1 MSTNRNLNR
10 AKAAKNDEFYTMYED
25 VQAELSAYAH
35 LFRGKSVMC
44 PCDRFESAFTRYFL
58 DNRHTLGLTRFTAT
72 YYAPNTTRGNL
83 LTVSAGDHAPVIETL
98 YGDGDFRSA
107 HVSALMMEHD
117 VVCTNPPFSL
127 FREFVDWLII
137 HGKEFV
143 IIGNINALTC
153 KNVFGYIQAGRLWTG
168 TRRPKKFVQPDG
180 SLSPN
185 MAGLACWFTNM
196 PVPKLLEP
204 IELWRKYTPE
214 MYPRYDNYNAINVSR
229 LRDIPVDY
237 PGVMGVPITYL
248 TAHCPAQFE
257 IIGVD
262 ESSGKG
268 LSRGLW
274 RKTSGVAQPM
284 VKGNRLYSRV
294 FIRHLNP
301 EPAQTQNYNAL

>member
-1 MSTNRNLNR
+1 MSTNSNLRR
-10 AKAAKNDEFYTMYED
+10 AKAAKNDEFYTLYED
-25 VQAELSAYAH
+25 VAKELSEYAP

-58 DNRHTLGLTRFTAT
+58 DNRHALGLTRFTAT

-83 LTVSAGDHAPVIETL
+83 LTAAAGDPSTHIETL

-117 VVCTNPPFSL
+117 IVCTNPPFSL

-137 HGKEFV
+137 HGKEFAIV
-143 IIGNINALTC
+143 GSINALTY
-153 KNVFGYIQAGRLWTG
+153 KNVFGYFQAGRLWTG
-168 TRRPKKFVQPDG
+168 KHLPKKFIQPDG
-180 SLSPN
+180 STRQLGN
-185 MAGLACWFTNM
+185 ICWFTNL

-214 MYPRYDNYNAINVSR
+214 MYPRYDNYAAINVNR
-229 LRDIPVDY
+229 VRDIPVDY
-237 PGVMGVPITYL
+237 PGVMGVPLTYL
-248 TAHCPAQFE
+248 MVHCPAQFE

-262 ESSGKG
+262 ETTGKG
-268 LSRGLW
+268 LSGGLLHE
-274 RKTSGVAQPM
+274 TATEVMPLVNGQ
-284 VKGNRLYSRV
+284 RLYTRV

-301 EPAQTQNYNAL
+301 EPAQP